1 MPECF
6 LTWHLAGKSA
16 STYWCGLDY
25 SEGAHGSLSSCQ
37 TSTKIIDVSH
47 QQSSMPRPISVVIV
61 AALVMLE
68 ALAVL
73 GYAISYL
80 GNLSSSGV
88 VNVGGQIFMLVLC
101 LLLAIWQGSVAI
113 NFFKGKAF
121 TRAPIIV
128 WQLFQLILSVSFLSS
143 DIAMVKIGA
152 VVSILVAGASIV
164 LLFAPKT
171 TAYLGDRPSQ

>member
-1 MPECF
+1 VV
-6 LTWHLAGKSA
+6 SA
-16 STYWCGLDY
+16 TGEQAD
-25 SEGAHGSLSSCQ
+25 SLSSSE
-37 TSTKIIDVSH
+37 TSTKIVHVSD
-47 QQSSMPRPISVVIV
+47 QQSNMPRPISVVIV

-80 GNLSSSGV
+80 GNLSSDGV
-88 VNVGGQIFMLVLC
+88 VNVGGQVFMLVLC
-101 LLLAIWQGSVAI
+101 LLLAIWQGSVAV
-113 NFFKGKAF
+113 NFFKGRAF

-143 DIAMVKIGA
+143 NIPMVKFAA
-152 VVSILVAGASIV
+152 VAAIVIAGLSVV

-171 TAYLGDRPSQ
+171 TAFLGDRPSH

>member
-1 MPECF
+1 M
-6 LTWHLAGKSA
+6 
-16 STYWCGLDY
+16 
-25 SEGAHGSLSSCQ
+25 
-37 TSTKIIDVSH
+37 SH
-47 QQSSMPRPISVVIV
+47 QHSNMPRPISVVIV

-73 GYAISYL
+73 GCAISYL
-80 GNLSSSGV
+80 GNLSTDGA
-88 VNVGGQIFMLVLC
+88 VNVGGQIFMLALC
-101 LLLAIWQGSVAI
+101 LLLAIWQGSVAA

-143 DIAMVKIGA
+143 NIPMVKIA
-152 VVSILVAGASIV
+152 ALASIMIAGSSVV

-171 TAYLGDRPSQ
+171 TAFLGDRPSN